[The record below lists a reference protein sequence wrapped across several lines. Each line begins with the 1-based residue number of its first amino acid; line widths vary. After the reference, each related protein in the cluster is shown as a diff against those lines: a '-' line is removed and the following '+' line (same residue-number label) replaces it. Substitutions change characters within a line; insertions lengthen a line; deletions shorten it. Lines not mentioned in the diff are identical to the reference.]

1 MSEPFKA
8 TSEGLLLSVRLT
20 PKAAKDALEGVE
32 ELADGRA
39 VIKARVRAVP
49 EKGAANKALENLVAK
64 TLGVPKS
71 SVSVASGG
79 TSRVKVLLLAGDA
92 DALKKKL
99 QSVV

>member
-1 MSEPFKA
+1 MSDPFRA

-64 TLGVPKS
+64 ALGVPKS

>member
-71 SVSVASGG
+71 SVSLASGG
-79 TSRVKVLLLAGDA
+79 TSRVKVLFLAGDA
-92 DALKKKL
+92 DELTKKL

>member
-1 MSEPFKA
+1 MSEPYKV

-64 TLGVPKS
+64 VLGVPKS
-71 SVSVASGG
+71 AVSVASGG
-79 TSRVKVLLLAGDA
+79 TSRVKVLRLAGDP
-92 DALKKKL
+92 DELTKKV